1 MTVSSATTR
10 NSYSGNGSTD
20 VFAYGFKI
28 FDDDD
33 ITVIIRTDSTG
44 AETTKTKT
52 THYTVSG
59 VGSSSGGNV
68 TFTSGNIPAS
78 GETVV
83 LLRTTARTQLTDYV
97 PNDPFPAATHEDAL
111 DKLTFIAQELEEQIG
126 RSLKVSQANVIATAE
141 FTEDAT
147 ARANKLLGFDGS
159 GNLQVSEGKVDT
171 VTASVSAVSAGGS
184 PTASATY
191 TASTGALALAF
202 GLVTGNTG
210 ATGNSAGL
218 QMTFNN
224 STSDADPGA
233 GKLALNNGTLA
244 SVTEMYFDDADDNSA
259 DISSFVQSF
268 DDASNATARGLIHI
282 EKEGTASTFALYKV
296 TGSVTDA
303 SGYTKVPVSHLVS
316 NGTFSNSDGIR
327 VDFSYSGNDGAGSL
341 VNISEDTSPQ
351 LGGDLDMVTFD
362 IVTTSNRDIELNPNG
377 TGKVVIKGNTNQGSV
392 TLNCEQNTHGQKII
406 AASHSDLNS
415 SSGNPSTLTL
425 PSTGDASQEL
435 VSTSAT
441 QTLTNK
447 TIAVSQLSGQV
458 AISKGGTGSSSASAA
473 RTALGLAIGSDVQ
486 AHNADT
492 VFKDVNNTFTA
503 AQRGSTDTDTSNA
516 GSVTLDFDTNQN
528 FVLTLTDNVTLANP
542 STESVGQSGFIVFI
556 QDSTG
561 GRTVSL
567 GTDYET
573 AGGAG
578 LTLSSAA
585 STTDIVPYVVAASGR
600 ILLGAP
606 QLAFA

>member
-59 VGSSSGGNV
+59 VGNSSGGNV

-111 DKLTFIAQELEEQIG
+111 DKLTFIAQELEEELG
-126 RSLKVSQANVIATAE
+126 RTLKVSQTNVIATAE

-202 GLVTGNTG
+202 GLVTGDTG

-351 LGGDLDMVTFD
+351 LGGALDVNGQA
-362 IVTTSNRDIELNPNG
+362 IV
-377 TGKVVIKGNTNQGSV
+377 
-392 TLNCEQNTHGQKII
+392 
-406 AASHSDLNS
+406 
-415 SSGNPSTLTL
+415 
-425 PSTGDASQEL
+425 
-435 VSTSAT
+435 
-441 QTLTNK
+441 
-447 TIAVSQLSGQV
+447 
-458 AISKGGTGSSSASAA
+458 SASAGNIA
-473 RTALGLAIGSDVQ
+473 ITPDTTGSIVLDGLNWPQADGSADQVLKTNGSGQLSFVDQSGGGGSRPVVYSVSADTTIGADTSIGSSELERVYI
-486 AHNADT
+486 
-492 VFKDVNNTFTA
+492 V
-503 AQRGSTDTDTSNA
+503 DTSSAVNMTLPQITGNVGTGYKLNIKRSGTNNA
-516 GSVTLDFDTNQN
+516 TITPNAA
-528 FVLTLTDNVTLANP
+528 DNID
-542 STESVGQSGFIVFI
+542 G
-556 QDSTG
+556 
-561 GRTVSL
+561 
-567 GTDYET
+567 GTD
-573 AGGAG
+573 GAAI
-578 LTLSSAA
+578 TLSIDKSAF
-585 STTDIVPYVVAASGR
+585 TLVCDGTNWQI
-600 ILLGAP
+600 I
-606 QLAFA
+606 